1 MIYKSISLKRY
12 KNRKLYRN
20 GKYLTEGDF
29 IKLYQKGYTVK
40 VTQHGEK
47 MDVIEQIELGY
58 KLLINQLSKHTDKCS
73 TNEIFNIGESITRV
87 LTGRIEYEKTELNNY
102 NNILNLLG
110 LRTKAT
116 SECTKES

>member
-1 MIYKSISLKRY
+1 MIYKSVSLKRY

-20 GKYLTEGDF
+20 GKYLATGDF

-40 VTQHGEK
+40 VLQHGKK

-58 KLLINQLSKHTDKCS
+58 KLLVSQLSVHINTCS
-73 TNEIFNIGESITRV
+73 TNEIFDIGESITRV
-87 LTGRIEYEKTELNNY
+87 LTGRISYEKTELNNY